1 MNRKKPTNTGYSPA
15 HPRRIFLYTFKSI
28 IQKVYTQ
35 YPLPSNATD
44 CLLPP
49 LLQDH
54 DKLPIVHELYELY
67 FIYIRNLRKDATYG
81 TLLSRKK
88 QLLNFQDNI
97 KDRLNFLYQAA
108 VSNDNLEQFL
118 DTWKKLINRNGKINL
133 PPI

>member
-1 MNRKKPTNTGYSPA
+1 MNFMN
-15 HPRRIFLYTFKSI
+15 
-28 IQKVYTQ
+28 
-35 YPLPSNATD
+35 
-44 CLLPP
+44 
-49 LLQDH
+49 
-54 DKLPIVHELYELY
+54 

-133 PPI
+133 P